1 MTEPKTMMPH
11 QLILEEKSRL
21 SRTGVTGILSFDEAC
36 AVVET
41 TLGQLTV
48 EGQHLHIQKSDVETG
63 DLVMDGQV
71 NALSYK
77 PLKKGGDGLLTR
89 LLK

>member
-1 MTEPKTMMPH
+1 M
-11 QLILEEKSRL
+11 ILEEKSRL
-21 SRTGVTGILSFDEAC
+21 SLTGVTGILSFDEAC

-41 TLGQLTV
+41 TMGQLTV
-48 EGQHLHIQKSDVETG
+48 EGQRLHIQKSDVETG

>member
-1 MTEPKTMMPH
+1 MQYGRNQIHDASSVDSGGKKPAVPH
-11 QLILEEKSRL
+11 R
-21 SRTGVTGILSFDEAC
+21 GHSFDEAC

-41 TLGQLTV
+41 NMGQLTV
-48 EGQHLHIQKSDVETG
+48 EGQRLHIQKSDVETG

>member
-21 SRTGVTGILSFDEAC
+21 SLTGVTGILSFDEAC

-48 EGQHLHIQKSDVETG
+48 EGQHLHIQKAMWRPG
-63 DLVMDGQV
+63 IW
-71 NALSYK
+71 
-77 PLKKGGDGLLTR
+77 
-89 LLK
+89 

>member
-1 MTEPKTMMPH
+1 MAEPKSMMPH

-21 SRTGVTGILSFDEAC
+21 SLTGVTGILSFDEAC

-71 NALSYK
+71 SALSYK
-77 PLKKGGDGLLTR
+77 PLKKGSDGLLTR

>member
-21 SRTGVTGILSFDEAC
+21 SLTGVTGILSFDEAC

-71 NALSYK
+71 YALSYK

>member
-1 MTEPKTMMPH
+1 M
-11 QLILEEKSRL
+11 
-21 SRTGVTGILSFDEAC
+21 
-36 AVVET
+36 
-41 TLGQLTV
+41 GQLTV
-48 EGQHLHIQKSDVETG
+48 EGQRLHIQKSDVETG

-71 NALSYK
+71 NGLSYK